1 KLLKFKAVAVRT
13 VESPSNP
20 DITTYYTW
28 VNFRELPKNLSLEVN
43 PRKPKMNTAVAKQ
56 LIKAVVGP
64 DDESFDIN
72 NRGIV
77 ITSKN
82 FSFDTSTK
90 TVTLDVDN
98 DKERYGILDGGHTYT
113 AIIDNVD
120 KLDQAI
126 NKYVKIEIIVG
137 SKLDVSA
144 VADAR
149 NTSAQVSD
157 IALFELDDKFGF
169 IKDAIKNES
178 YANDIAYKDNDD
190 KDIRI
195 AELLKLMFAF
205 NIKRFPDDSSA
216 PVSAY
221 SGKAAVFRDFKKEYE
236 DSDSDKKDKNRNN
249 NGIEKYNIYES
260 LAPHLPKLVELYE
273 KIQLE
278 LPSKYKE
285 FKADEGSKGVF
296 GNVRGI
302 EGSGNFKTDFTKN
315 KIQYQISVGFLLPI
329 FGAFRALLYQKNG
342 KLEWEFDP
350 IAIWEKAGKRLV
362 QNTFDTDTNPQQVGK
377 SKTLW
382 QANYRIVDSIRK
394 DLLLERL
401 MNNS

>member
-1 KLLKFKAVAVRT
+1 MTKEENNYNKLKFKGVAVRT
-13 VESPSNP
+13 IDSPSNP

-56 LIKAVVGP
+56 LIKAVTGP

-77 ITSKN
+77 ITAKD
-82 FSFDTSTK
+82 FHFDTSTK

-98 DKERYGILDGGHTYT
+98 NKEKYGILDGGHTYT
-113 AIIDNVD
+113 AIIEHVNELPKAV
-120 KLDQAI
+120 
-126 NKYVKIEIIVG
+126 NKYVKLEIIVG
-137 SKLDVSA
+137 NKLDVSA

-169 IKDAIKNES
+169 IKEALKNEP
-178 YANDIAYKDNDD
+178 YVNDIAYKDNDN

-205 NIKRFPDDSSA
+205 NIKRYPDDSSA

-221 SGKAAVFRDFKKEYE
+221 SGKAAVFRDFKKEFE
-236 DSDSDKKDKNRNN
+236 EAEKKDGN
-249 NGIEKYNIYES
+249 YNIYEK
-260 LAPHLPKLVELYE
+260 LAPQLPKLVELYE
-273 KIQLE
+273 IIQLE
-278 LPSKYKE
+278 LPNKYKE
-285 FKADEGSKGVF
+285 FKLEEGSKGNF

-302 EGSGNFKTDFTKN
+302 EGSGKFKTDFTKT

-329 FGAFRALLYQKNG
+329 FGAFRALLKQNNG
-342 KLEWEFDP
+342 KVEWEFDP
-350 IAIWEKAGKRLV
+350 IEIWEKAGKRLV
-362 QNTFDTDTNPQQVGK
+362 QNTFDTDTNPQQIGK

-382 QANYRIVDSIRK
+382 QANYRIVDSVRK
-394 DLLLERL
+394 DLLLEKL
-401 MNNS
+401 MKDI